1 MMKDMI
7 PRVLKIHA
15 ILPEEEKK
23 VEEIRMLL
31 FAMVDD
37 MDVKY
42 FYNRKYQDA
51 WQEALSAIATAERMT
66 EYPSLFDKSRKEAW
80 NRVEKVAK
88 IIEGLGAHIPLKPER
103 RH

>member
-1 MMKDMI
+1 MKDMI
-7 PRVLKIHA
+7 PRIIKIHA
-15 ILPEEEKK
+15 TLPEEEKR
-23 VEEIRMLL
+23 VEEIRAFL

-42 FYNRKYQDA
+42 FYNETYKDA

-80 NRVEKVAK
+80 ARVVEVAK
-88 IIEGLGAHIPLKPER
+88 VIEGLGAHIPTKHER